1 MRKAIGGVKGKRCWY
16 AACDYTA
23 CSLLAC
29 SSQEKIWFR
38 LKMFW
43 IWNMMSMRREIASL
57 HWLKPILRTRFALSD
72 VPLLHWEADATGTVR
87 FEFEVLNV
95 QSDFLAVSNPGST
108 SATKYFYRSH
118 FGTGR
123 LPGCTVLTRSAG
135 TLFAMHWSAGAE
147 CPEPNGLVDMDI
159 ACLRFFRTC
168 ECLPGASSTLQ
179 RLVRSL
185 QADSFSI
192 CVPTAS
198 RGPTPPRQNYMTTI
212 LTCIFAYIQRCL
224 HPYIYTY
231 FHKFVLTYLHKYIH
245 THAIHIYIYIHTYIH
260 IYIRTYV
267 HTYIRTYIHTCI
279 HTCMHTC
286 IHTYVRT
293 YIHTCIHT
301 CMHTC
306 IHPYMPTCLHTY
318 THTHTRTYIHTFI
331 HTYTT
336 VHTQTHTYTHRHIQT
351 HTYKYRHIQTHTY
364 TYIRTYT
371 QPYTYIRMHACIRTD
386 WLADWLTDIQIH
398 RHTFI
403 GPTGRQ
409 MGGETEKQK
418 QTNALKRIYLR
429 T

>member
-245 THAIHIYIYIHTYIH
+245 THAYIFTYTFTYIHTFIF
-260 IYIRTYV
+260 TYV
-267 HTYIRTYIHTCI
+267 HTYIRTYIHAFIHACI
-279 HTCMHTC
+279 HAY
-286 IHTYVRT
+286 IHTYVHTYIHAFIHACIHAYIHTCLHAYTHTPTHTHVHT
-293 YIHTCIHT
+293 YIHT
-301 CMHTC
+301 
-306 IHPYMPTCLHTY
+306 
-318 THTHTRTYIHTFI
+318 YIHT
-331 HTYTT
+331 
-336 VHTQTHTYTHRHIQT
+336 QPYTHRHIHTHTDTYRHIHTNTDTYRHIHT
-351 HTYKYRHIQTHTY
+351 HTYAHIHNHTP
-364 TYIRTYT
+364 TYAC
-371 QPYTYIRMHACIRTD
+371 MHAYVLTD